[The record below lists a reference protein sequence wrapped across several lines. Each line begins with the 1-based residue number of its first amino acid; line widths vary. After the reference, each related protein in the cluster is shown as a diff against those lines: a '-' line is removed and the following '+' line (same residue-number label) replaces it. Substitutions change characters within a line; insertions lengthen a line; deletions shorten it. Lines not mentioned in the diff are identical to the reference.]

1 MNGYVDAEIGVKI
14 LRTKLEIYSFTKYN
28 ITMHNLGKET
38 NNAIIIFTVLILS
51 EYSCTS

>member
-28 ITMHNLGKET
+28 ITMHNLGKEAHIMQLLYYNT
-38 NNAIIIFTVLILS
+38 DTK
-51 EYSCTS
+51 